1 MEINNTR
8 GKNKELTFGE
18 LEVGK
23 VYVSNR
29 LQKYVFVVGQY
40 CNYTACLESGTLYDP
55 STHDGDVF
63 TEVKV
68 RLEIY

>member
-1 MEINNTR
+1 MEINDKRSET
-8 GKNKELTFGE
+8 KELTFGE

-40 CNYTACLESGTLYDP
+40 CNYIACLESGTLYDP

-63 TEVKV
+63 TEVNA

>member
-1 MEINNTR
+1 MEINDSR
-8 GKNKELTFGE
+8 GKTKELTFCE

-40 CNYTACLESGTLYDP
+40 CNYIACLEGGTLYDP
-55 STHDGDVF
+55 STHNGDVF
-63 TEVKV
+63 TEVKA